1 MANIFTLENVEDFS
15 EKLNIDDLYEKKRQQ
30 DLSKL
35 ALFNKILNRIHVKI
49 KTVSRQKVDEQFCW
63 FLVPEVIIGVPK
75 YDQGSCIAYLID
87 KLKSNGFSVRYIHPN
102 LLFISWMHWVPLYVR
117 NELKNKTGIHINE
130 YGEKIDNNG
139 EMESNQLRLN
149 NITNPN
155 YLLINMKEQDMS
167 QKGKQSKKEYTPI
180 KSYKPSG
187 NLIYDDDVLNKIENK
202 FL

>member
-1 MANIFTLENVEDFS
+1 
-15 EKLNIDDLYEKKRQQ
+15 
-30 DLSKL
+30 
-35 ALFNKILNRIHVKI
+35 
-49 KTVSRQKVDEQFCW
+49 
-63 FLVPEVIIGVPK
+63 
-75 YDQGSCIAYLID
+75 
-87 KLKSNGFSVRYIHPN
+87 
-102 LLFISWMHWVPLYVR
+102 MHWVPLYVR

-155 YLLINMKEQDMS
+155 DLLINMKEQDML